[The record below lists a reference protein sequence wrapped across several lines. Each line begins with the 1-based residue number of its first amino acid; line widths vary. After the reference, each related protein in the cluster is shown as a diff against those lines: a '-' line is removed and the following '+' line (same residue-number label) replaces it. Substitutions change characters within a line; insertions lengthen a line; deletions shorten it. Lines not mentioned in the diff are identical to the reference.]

1 MTTNN
6 KPQAHVAEKT
16 QYLSRVHYDAKAG
29 EHQFAVTFQYYD
41 LETVRVLRD
50 AVELEYLT
58 DFFYPSPNIV
68 QLNKPLEVDA
78 RITIRRETNIEE
90 RAVDF
95 VNAAELTE
103 ADLDASANQV
113 FFAMQEAY
121 DNSLDSLKPEDD
133 GSMSLSGKRLT
144 NVGDPYYEMDAA
156 NKRYTD
162 KGFADAIKDNNS
174 VKAHATQEANRSAQS
189 AREAANSAASSKSSS
204 TESKAQADRAK
215 VQADRAQTI
224 SDGVEAE
231 GNTQVS
237 RIQSI
242 GEEQYQR
249 VFTEGNKQNNRVLET
264 GTAQSQRV
272 TTQGDYQYSRVK
284 AEGDTQTARVTAEG
298 DKQFSRVEAQG
309 EADYSRIVNI
319 SNYHFDRIEAE
330 GAKQFKAVSDEGASQ
345 VKAVIAKGA
354 EQVSLVNTAGTDHLS
369 AINEAGESHLNSVN
383 TAGDTHLK
391 AVTAEGNKQTARV
404 TTEGNAQHSRVLTE
418 GNAQSERIATEG
430 SALIETAE
438 GEVAKATAQAVLA
451 SQHKAGA
458 ESAHTAATGE
468 AKKAAAS
475 ANEAST
481 YLSNVQA
488 NADKATSMAT
498 NAEQYRDRCVT
509 AETNAKASET
519 KAASSATKAE
529 GHATESEEAIAQTRV
544 NAETAAEAARR
555 AEVAAATL
563 TGALVELGYADL
575 SGGAYPDPY
584 TDLNGQVRSCFW
596 KVNVAGTVNGI
607 DYGIGDTLVYS
618 ETLKDYYK
626 IDNTES
632 VTSVNGRKGAV
643 TLSAADVGALTQ
655 AIADGRYLGK
665 TAKAADSTLLEGKDR
680 ASIIAEAR
688 SGLAATSYGYSKGEA
703 DARFL
708 GKTAKAADSALL
720 EGDTKEQVIAAARS
734 GVALAVNV
742 YSKTDADARFLGKTA
757 KAADSALLEG
767 ATKAA
772 IVSEAR
778 SGLAATSYGY
788 SKSEADGRFMKTFIL
803 EDGDGTE
810 VAISQAKEVKFVQ
823 GSNININWTDTATG
837 SDAAPFDLTFSVPD
851 ASTSAKGAVQLS
863 DSTTST
869 SSTTAATSKALKAVA
884 DMVKAMS
891 FEAFPVGSCFL
902 SMTAQNPAA
911 MLGYGT
917 WKLITGDASLT
928 FGDGTEQTGVA
939 SGENNPLVP
948 LPEHT
953 HGMSSGGHHAHS
965 GTAASAGAHTHPLRT
980 NPAYSSGG
988 VSNGSIN
995 TDRSAKSDGSVALG
1009 NGSMA
1014 ASSGAHTHSLSING
1028 AGDHTHTIS
1037 AAGTANATLD
1047 VRGARIAIN
1056 VWQRT
1061 A

>member
-156 NKRYTD
+156 NKRYVD

-249 VFTEGNKQNNRVLET
+249 VFAEGNKQNNRVLET

-272 TTQGDYQYSRVK
+272 TTQGDYQDSRVK

-330 GAKQFKAVSDEGASQ
+330 GAKQFKAVSDEGAAQ
-345 VKAVIAKGA
+345 VKVVIAKGA
-354 EQVSLVNTAGTDHLS
+354 EQVGLVNTAGTDHLA
-369 AINEAGESHLNSVN
+369 AINEAGEHHLSTINSS
-383 TAGDTHLK
+383 GDSWVAAAQAEVSK
-391 AVTAEGNKQTARV
+391 AA
-404 TTEGNAQHSRVLTE
+404 
-418 GNAQSERIATEG
+418 
-430 SALIETAE
+430 
-438 GEVAKATAQAVLA
+438 AQAVLA

-468 AKKAAAS
+468 AEKAAAS

-529 GHATESEEAIAQTRV
+529 GHATESEEAITQTRV

-680 ASIIAEAR
+680 ASIITEAR

-703 DARFL
+703 DGRFL

-720 EGDTKEQVIAAARS
+720 EGDTKEQVIAA
-734 GVALAVNV
+734 
-742 YSKTDADARFLGKTA
+742 
-757 KAADSALLEG
+757 
-767 ATKAA
+767 
-772 IVSEAR
+772 AR

-902 SMTAQNPAA
+902 SMTAQNPAD

-939 SGENNPLVP
+939 SGENTPLVP
-948 LPEHT
+948 VPEHT

-965 GTAASAGAHTHPLRT
+965 GTAASAGAHTHSMDT
-980 NPAYSSGG
+980 TA
-988 VSNGSIN
+988 
-995 TDRSAKSDGSVALG
+995 G
-1009 NGSMA
+1009 NGGAISNQTDA
-1014 ASSGAHTHSLSING
+1014 NSKILSSKEGWAPNTTVYAHYSVPKAIHASGAHTHSLSISG

>member
-1 MTTNN
+1 MTTSN

-16 QYLSRVHYDAKAG
+16 QYLSRVHYDAKVG

-50 AVELEYLT
+50 AVELQYLT
-58 DFFYPSPNIV
+58 DYFYPSPNIV
-68 QLNKPLEVDA
+68 QLNQPLDTDA
-78 RITIRRETNIEE
+78 RITIRRETNINE

-144 NVGDPYYEMDAA
+144 NVGDPFYEMDAA
-156 NKRYTD
+156 NKRYVD

-189 AREAANSAASSKSSS
+189 ARESANSAASSKSSS

-224 SDGVEAE
+224 SDGVETE

-249 VFTEGNKQNNRVLET
+249 VFAEGNKQNQRVLDT

-272 TTQGDYQYSRVK
+272 TTQGDYQDARVK

-298 DKQFSRVEAQG
+298 DKQFNRVAAQG
-309 EADYSRIVNI
+309 ESDYSRIVNI
-319 SNYHFDRIEAE
+319 SNYHFDRIEDE
-330 GAKQFKAVSDEGASQ
+330 GAKQFKAVSAEGASQ
-345 VKAVIAKGA
+345 VKTIIAKGT
-354 EQVSLVNTAGTDHLS
+354 EQVGLVNTAGTDHLT
-369 AINEAGESHLNSVN
+369 AINAAGEHHLSNINNS
-383 TAGDTHLK
+383 GDSWVAAAEAEVDK
-391 AVTAEGNKQTARV
+391 AA
-404 TTEGNAQHSRVLTE
+404 
-418 GNAQSERIATEG
+418 
-430 SALIETAE
+430 
-438 GEVAKATAQAVLA
+438 AQAVLA
-451 SQHKAGA
+451 GQHKAGA

-468 AKKAAAS
+468 AQKAAAS

-481 YLSNVQA
+481 YLDNVQA

-498 NAEQYRDRCVT
+498 SAEQYRDRCVT

-529 GHATESEEAIAQTRV
+529 GHATESEEAITQTRINV
-544 NAETAAEAARR
+544 EAATEAARR

-575 SGGAYPDPY
+575 SGGSYPEPY

-643 TLSAADVGALTQ
+643 TLTAADVGALTQ
-655 AIADGRYLGK
+655 ATADGRYLGK
-665 TAKAADSTLLEGKDR
+665 TAKAADSALLEGKDR
-680 ASIIAEAR
+680 ASIITEAR
-688 SGLAATSYGYSKGEA
+688 SGLAATTYGYSKGEA
-703 DARFL
+703 DGRFL

-734 GVALAVNV
+734 G
-742 YSKTDADARFLGKTA
+742 
-757 KAADSALLEG
+757 
-767 ATKAA
+767 
-772 IVSEAR
+772 
-778 SGLAATSYGY
+778 LAATTYGY
-788 SKSEADGRFMKTFIL
+788 SKAEADGRFMKTFIL

-823 GSNININWTDTATG
+823 GSNININWTDTASG

-884 DMVKAMS
+884 DMVKALS

-902 SMTAQNPAA
+902 SMTAQNPAD

-928 FGDGTEQTGVA
+928 FGDGTAQTGVA

-948 LPEHT
+948 VPLHT
-953 HGMSSGGHHAHS
+953 HDMESGGQHGHSGSTDSSGGHHHYMFQNSTS
-965 GTAASAGAHTHPLRT
+965 GSATLQQNGNKAVRVAAAAARRVYTDRDDYNMTTGAGGADAGITSDVAGHVH
-980 NPAYSSGG
+980 G
-988 VSNGSIN
+988 VSIN
-995 TDRSAKSDGSVALG
+995 E
-1009 NGSMA
+1009 
-1014 ASSGAHTHSLSING
+1014 
-1028 AGDHTHTIS
+1028 AGDHVHALS
-1037 AAGTANATLD
+1037 EAGEANATLD